1 MVEANLDL
9 QIAQA
14 RQTAALAAVTEPRAV
29 SAHYDT
35 NSGLIVI
42 LLKSGAVYSFP
53 STIAQ
58 GLTNAD
64 AKLLAEVEIT
74 PAGDGLHWETLDVD
88 FTVKGLLAGIF
99 GTKAWMTELQKR
111 WE

>member
-1 MVEANLDL
+1 MTSAYL
-9 QIAQA
+9 
-14 RQTAALAAVTEPRAV
+14 TEPRAI
-29 SAHYDT
+29 AACYD
-35 NSGLIVI
+35 SEIQSVVVQ
-42 LLKSGAVYSFP
+42 LKSGAVFSFP

-64 AKLLAEVEIT
+64 TKLLAEVEIT